1 MVYSQRNKL
10 RPELQGLDSAVI
22 KALRQSGQEVTA
34 TRVKLYAR
42 LYEQLGRFDAAEAAL
57 RSGIAAGHSS
67 WKDLGESFFATLTI
81 LAPNHKCVTVERP
94 IVKE

>member
-1 MVYSQRNKL
+1 MPHTREIFQGSSTTVANQIARHKNGLLMEGSVSAYLPLKGFSVARKL
-10 RPELQGLDSAVI
+10 LLI
-22 KALRQSGQEVTA
+22 T
-34 TRVKLYAR
+34 
-42 LYEQLGRFDAAEAAL
+42 
-57 RSGIAAGHSS
+57 S